1 MQFNGNFIGYPANTS
16 MKFCSSDREQLYYK
30 NLKEQ
35 PPDWYYRSNKISY
48 DYNQFGHRSK
58 NIEDIDLTN
67 YILFTGCSHTLG
79 IGLELEKTYPH
90 LVSSELQCDYYN
102 LALGGSGI
110 DTMTYNLVIW
120 LNYVKIPPKILII
133 QWPHEV
139 RFLTTGHEDL
149 VNFHL
154 PLRSFSEIIN
164 YDIPKFMVSGDNIGY
179 FTSREKLS
187 SRLIGTCYTESDII
201 NIRNSDLIGL
211 DHARDMMHC
220 GIISNNFLA
229 KKILDKLS

>member
-1 MQFNGNFIGYPANTS
+1 MQFNNNFVGYKPNTVL
-16 MKFCSSDREQLYYK
+16 KFCSSDRKQLYYK

-35 PPDWYYRSNKISY
+35 SPNWYYRSNEISY
-48 DYNQFGHRSK
+48 EFNQFGHRSK

-67 YILFTGCSHTLG
+67 YILFTGCSHTAG

-110 DTMTYNLVIW
+110 DTMTYNLIIW

-139 RFLTTGHEDL
+139 RFLTTGQGDE
-149 VNFHL
+149 VSFHL
-154 PLRSFSEIIN
+154 PLRSFDELLN
-164 YDIPKFMVSGDNIGY
+164 YDITRFMESGDSIGY
-179 FTSREKLS
+179 FTSREQLS
-187 SRLIGTCYTESDII
+187 SMLIDTCYGESDII
-201 NIRNSDLIGL
+201 NIRNDDLMGL

-220 GIISNNFLA
+220 GNVSNGFLA
-229 KKILDKLS
+229 KKILKKIS